1 MSASDIAANWNEVRA
16 AVPPEVEVIAVS
28 KTKPLEAVEAAYA
41 AGARSFGENRVQ
53 ELVGKHEAL
62 THADSGRA
70 HEFVGL
76 KWHQIGTLQKNKVKY
91 IAPFVDLIHA
101 VDQAALL
108 DEIEKRAGAGGRRI
122 SVLLQMH
129 IAQESSK
136 FGLSAG
142 ELEEILERIG
152 GGAWP
157 NVEVKGL
164 MGMATF
170 TDDNAQVAREFGGLR
185 QVFES
190 QGAGRNWDTL
200 SMGMS
205 NDWRIAVDQGSTMVR
220 IGSSIFGSR

>member
-16 AVPPEVEVIAVS
+16 AVPAGVEVIAVS
-28 KTKPLEAVEAAYA
+28 KTKPIQAVEAAFA

-70 HEFVGL
+70 DEFEGL
-76 KWHQIGTLQKNKVKY
+76 QWHQIGTLQKKKVKY

-101 VDQAALL
+101 VDQAPLL
-108 DEIEKRAGAGGRRI
+108 DEINKRAGTAGRRI

-136 FGLSAG
+136 FGLSSA
-142 ELEEILERIG
+142 ELDEILERMG
-152 GGAWP
+152 GGGWP

-170 TDDNAQVAREFGGLR
+170 TDDTAQVAQEFGGLR
-185 QVFES
+185 QLFES
-190 QGAGRNWDTL
+190 HGAGRNWDTL

-205 NDWRIAVDQGSTMVR
+205 GDWRIAVDQGSTMVR
-220 IGSSIFGSR
+220 IGSAIFGTR

>member
-16 AVPPEVEVIAVS
+16 AVPSGVEVIAVS
-28 KTKPLEAVEAAYA
+28 KTKPIQAVEAAYA

-62 THADSGRA
+62 THADSGRTD
-70 HEFVGL
+70 EFEGL
-76 KWHQIGTLQKNKVKY
+76 QWHQIGTLQKNKVKY

-101 VDQAALL
+101 VDQAPLL
-108 DEIEKRAGAGGRRI
+108 DEIDKRAGAAGRRI

-136 FGLSAG
+136 FGLSSK
-142 ELEEILERIG
+142 ELEDILERIG
-152 GGAWP
+152 DGAWP

-170 TDDNAQVAREFGGLR
+170 TDDTAQVAREFGGLR
-185 QVFES
+185 QLFES
-190 QGAGRNWDTL
+190 HGAERNWNTL

-205 NDWRIAVDQGSTMVR
+205 GDWRIAVDQGSTMVR
-220 IGSSIFGSR
+220 IGSAIFGMR

>member
-1 MSASDIAANWNEVRA
+1 MSASDIAANWNEIRA
-16 AVPPEVEVIAVS
+16 AVPSGVEVIAVS
-28 KTKPLEAVEAAYA
+28 KTKPIEAVEAAYA

-62 THADSGRA
+62 THADSGRSD
-70 HEFVGL
+70 EFEGL
-76 KWHQIGTLQKNKVKY
+76 QWHQIGTLQKNKVKY

-101 VDQAALL
+101 VDQAPLL
-108 DEIEKRAGAGGRRI
+108 DEIDKRAGAAGRRI

-136 FGLSAG
+136 FGLSSK
-142 ELEEILERIG
+142 ELEDILERTG
-152 GGAWP
+152 DGAWS

-170 TDDNAQVAREFGGLR
+170 TDDTAQVAREFGGLR
-185 QVFES
+185 QLFELH
-190 QGAGRNWDTL
+190 GAERNWNTL

-205 NDWRIAVDQGSTMVR
+205 GDWRIAVDQGSTMVR
-220 IGSSIFGSR
+220 IGSSIFGMR